1 MRTGPEEIS
10 PRDFD
15 DGKSID
21 ELVRQAV
28 RRAIARNKALGNPLP
43 EQVGDEI
50 RVIPAKDLPDPELDA

>member
-1 MRTGPEEIS
+1 MSEPKRVPV
-10 PRDFD
+10 RDFD

-28 RRAIARNKALGNPLP
+28 HRAIARNKALGNPLP

-50 RVIPAKDLPDPELDA
+50 RVVPAKDLPDPEPEG

>member
-1 MRTGPEEIS
+1 MSEPKRVPV
-10 PRDFD
+10 RDFD

-50 RVIPAKDLPDPELDA
+50 RVVPAKDLPDPEPEG

>member
-1 MRTGPEEIS
+1 MSEPKRVPV
-10 PRDFD
+10 RDFD

-50 RVIPAKDLPDPELDA
+50 RVVPAKDLPDPEPES

>member
-1 MRTGPEEIS
+1 MSESKRVP

-15 DGKSID
+15 DGQSID

-50 RVIPAKDLPDPELDA
+50 RVIPAKDLPDPEPEG

>member
-1 MRTGPEEIS
+1 MSEPKRVPV
-10 PRDFD
+10 RDFD
-15 DGKSID
+15 DGQSID

-50 RVIPAKDLPDPELDA
+50 RVVPAKDLPDPEPEG